1 VSKKF
6 FSLLLAIAVSLVPGS
21 LPLQAQNE
29 PTLTIG
35 SKAPEI
41 DIEHWVSLGNDRFKA
56 IKSFETDKVYVVEF
70 WATWCGPCV
79 QSMPH
84 LVEMQNKFADKGV
97 QIISVSD
104 EDLETVEGFLS
115 RKVRGS
121 QEGDKASTY
130 GELTRAYCLTTDPD
144 GSVHSAYMNAAGQNG
159 IPCCFIV
166 GKTGQIEWIGHPI
179 EMDEPLAAVVDN
191 TWDRDAFASEFKAM
205 QRIEFLA
212 NRIMRMPK
220 EKALEAIEQARKE
233 AGDNE
238 TIKQQLDRLV
248 LQVELQGLGPL
259 MQKNDIAGAMKLL
272 DELATRNAEFGEQ
285 VLNIK
290 MMIYS
295 QVKDYAGMGKV
306 LAEAAES
313 DDGMMLNMMA
323 WNAFEM
329 LSQMDQP
336 APELLKGAIVAAEKA
351 VKVMPGSGAV
361 LDTLSHLVHIAGDL
375 DRAIELQSKAVTL
388 PDGDQE
394 EIKQFLEEL
403 KKEKANKK

>member
-1 VSKKF
+1 
-6 FSLLLAIAVSLVPGS
+6 
-21 LPLQAQNE
+21 
-29 PTLTIG
+29 
-35 SKAPEI
+35 
-41 DIEHWVSLGNDRFKA
+41 
-56 IKSFETDKVYVVEF
+56 
-70 WATWCGPCV
+70 
-79 QSMPH
+79 
-84 LVEMQNKFADKGV
+84 
-97 QIISVSD
+97 
-104 EDLETVEGFLS
+104 
-115 RKVRGS
+115 
-121 QEGDKASTY
+121 
-130 GELTRAYCLTTDPD
+130 
-144 GSVHSAYMNAAGQNG
+144 
-159 IPCCFIV
+159 
-166 GKTGQIEWIGHPI
+166 
-179 EMDEPLAAVVDN
+179 
-191 TWDRDAFASEFKAM
+191 
-205 QRIEFLA
+205 
-212 NRIMRMPK
+212 
-220 EKALEAIEQARKE
+220 
-233 AGDNE
+233 
-238 TIKQQLDRLV
+238 
-248 LQVELQGLGPL
+248 
-259 MQKNDIAGAMKLL
+259 
-272 DELATRNAEFGEQ
+272 
-285 VLNIK
+285 

>member
-1 VSKKF
+1 MSKKF

-56 IKSFETDKVYVVEF
+56 IKSFEKEKVYVVEF

-130 GELTRAYCLTTDPD
+130 GELTSAYCLTTDPD

>member
-1 VSKKF
+1 MSKKF

>member
-1 VSKKF
+1 MSKKF

-130 GELTRAYCLTTDPD
+130 GELTSAYCLTTDPD